1 MATGTKRI
9 PTLGERLR
17 NYRFENDLTQE
28 KLAQLLGVSIFI
40 VSRAENGGEISDR
53 TQFKIKK
60 LIGETPR

>member
-17 NYRFENDLTQE
+17 NYRFENNLTQE
-28 KLAQLLGVSIFI
+28 KIAQLLGVSIFT
-40 VSRAENGGEISDR
+40 VSRAENGGEVSDR

-60 LIGETPR
+60 LIGENPG